1 MIKLITFT
9 TSGHAY
15 LNFMGNEFGHPNRV
29 EFPMSSNNYS
39 FMFANR
45 QWELLMDK
53 GIHSNL
59 FNFDMDM
66 MSLDENERIL
76 SRSSPS
82 VHHCND
88 STMVISYT
96 RGSFLFV
103 FNFHPETSCE
113 SYRVGVEEAG
123 DYQIILNTDD
133 TRYGGH
139 GELESHKH
147 LWRTNKKRADG
158 YQNSL
163 EVALPRRSA
172 QVYKLMRIL
181 RI

>member
-59 FNFDMDM
+59 FNFD
-66 MSLDENERIL
+66 
-76 SRSSPS
+76 
-82 VHHCND
+82 
-88 STMVISYT
+88 MVISYT